1 MQLFQCIFPIVSK
14 RMASRKSCQTCVLLE
29 GYYRLKVI
37 EYAKA
42 STAPRPS
49 PLTWSI
55 AENEN
60 EDLLKARNITLRA
73 GHALLR
79 HWLICE
85 ERIRKS
91 AA

>member
-1 MQLFQCIFPIVSK
+1 MQLFQCIFPIVSR
-14 RMASRKSCQTCVLLE
+14 RMESRKNCQTCAMLE
-29 GYYRLKVI
+29 AYYRLKVI

-42 STAPRPS
+42 STAPRP
-49 PLTWSI
+49 PQKVRSI
-55 AENEN
+55 AGNEN
-60 EDLLKARNITLRA
+60 EDLSKARNITLRA

-85 ERIRKS
+85 ERIRNS